1 MLVLLAASLLQVTDT
16 LHWEIFNHG
25 RLAGAMTEVASGDSI
40 TVRWRYQDRQRG
52 PRQETTY
59 RRNADGV
66 IVAFTTRML
75 GLLNNVPGDVTESAA
90 WREGRWQWQVGR
102 DAGSALA
109 GSLVTGRADAAPR
122 EASAAAFYVPSNE
135 SPWDRARL
143 AAWLLAQPGGR
154 GAVAP
159 AGRGY
164 AFVARDTIV
173 SRGGESQRVRLVI
186 IDSLGTAPSSVW
198 LDARGRLF
206 TTGIGWFSPVPRGW
220 SAVLPALRSTEYA
233 FHAARSAA
241 LARALTPAAPT
252 AIAIR
257 NATLFDS
264 ESGTVRAGTTVV
276 VIGDRIMAVGPD
288 RTTVVPRGA
297 RVIDAKGRA
306 LLPGMWDMHAH
317 VDMAMES
324 DGVLQLAAGITTIR
338 DMAADTENAL
348 SVRVR
353 SANGTLLA
361 PRVLLAGFID
371 GPGFWAGPSDV
382 LVRTEDE
389 ARAVVARY
397 DSLGYVQIKLYNLVH
412 PDLVPTIA
420 AEAKARG
427 MRLSGHVPRG
437 LSVPAA
443 IMLGFDEVQHGAF
456 LFSTFFQDSLY
467 APRMRAYSNLAAE
480 VAPGF
485 DLEAQRFSDLLS
497 FLKARGTVYDG
508 TFNVYED
515 ASCNLPD
522 GSHPVLGV
530 AARWL
535 PPLEQRGAERT
546 ICDGASAPQQLQGK
560 YHRALKRLY
569 DAGITLVPGTDNYP
583 GLSYHGE
590 LEIYERAGIPAA
602 EVLRIA
608 TIVPARVMRQERD
621 YGSVSVG
628 KVADMVLVDGAPW
641 QRITDLRRTQTVVRG
656 GRVYDVGALYRAV
669 GVAPR

>member
-1 MLVLLAASLLQVTDT
+1 MLALLTASLLQAPDT
-16 LHWEIFNHG
+16 VRWEIFNHG
-25 RLAGAMTEVASGDSI
+25 RLAGAMTEVDHGDST

-59 RRNADGV
+59 RRNAQGTIVGFVTRSLGV
-66 IVAFTTRML
+66 
-75 GLLNNVPGDVTESAA
+75 LNNVPGDVTESAE
-90 WREGRWQWQVGR
+90 WRDGRWQWQVGR

-109 GSLVTGRADAAPR
+109 GSLVTARAGASPN
-122 EASAAAFYVPSNE
+122 ESAAGAFYVPSNE
-135 SPWDRARL
+135 SPWDLARRAV
-143 AAWLLAQPGGR
+143 WLLAQPGGR

-159 AGRGY
+159 AGRGH
-164 AFVARDTIV
+164 AFVARDTVIT
-173 SRGGESQRVRLVI
+173 SGSQSQRLRLVI

-206 TTGIGWFSPVPRGW
+206 TTGIGWFAPVQRGW
-220 SAVLPALRSTEYA
+220 SAVLPALRTMEYA
-233 FHAARSAA
+233 VHAARSAA
-241 LARALTPAAPT
+241 LAQALTPAAPT
-252 AIAIR
+252 SIAIR

-264 ESGTVRAGTTVV
+264 ETGTTRSGTTIIVT
-276 VIGDRIMAVGPD
+276 GDRITAVGPD
-288 RTTVVPRGA
+288 RSTAVPRGA

-306 LLPGMWDMHAH
+306 VLPGMWDMHAH

-348 SVRVR
+348 SVRAR
-353 SANGTLLA
+353 SASGSLLA

-382 LVRTEDE
+382 LARTEDD
-389 ARAVVARY
+389 ARAAVARY

-427 MRLSGHVPRG
+427 MRLSGHIPRG
-437 LSVPAA
+437 LSVQAA
-443 IMLGFDEVQHGAF
+443 VLLGFDEVQHGAF

-467 APRMRAYSNLAAE
+467 APRMRAYSNLAAD

-497 FLKARGTVYDG
+497 FLKANGTVYDG

-515 ASCNLPD
+515 ASCTLPD

-530 AARWL
+530 AASWL
-535 PPLEQRGAERT
+535 PPLEQRGAARKV
-546 ICDGASAPQQLQGK
+546 CDGTTAPQLLQAK
-560 YHRALKRLY
+560 YHRALMRLY
-569 DAGITLVPGTDNYP
+569 EAGVTLIPGTDNYP

-608 TIVPARVMRQERD
+608 TIVPARVMRQDRD

-628 KVADMVLVDGAPW
+628 KVADLVIVDGTPW
-641 QRITDLRRTQTVVRG
+641 RRITDLRRTQTVMRG
-656 GRVYDVGALYRAV
+656 GRVYDVDALYRAV
-669 GVAPR
+669 GVVRR

>member
-1 MLVLLAASLLQVTDT
+1 VFALLAASLLQAPDT
-16 LHWEIFNHG
+16 LRWEIFNHG
-25 RLAGAMTEVASGDSI
+25 RLAGAMTEVESGDTI

-59 RRNADGV
+59 RRDARGTV
-66 IVAFTTRML
+66 VGFVTRSL
-75 GLLNNVPGDVTESAA
+75 GILDNVPGDVTESAE
-90 WREGRWQWQVGR
+90 RRDGRWQWRVGR

-109 GSLVTGRADAAPR
+109 GSLVTGRAAASPS
-122 EASAAAFYVPSNE
+122 ESASGAFYVPSNE

-159 AGRGY
+159 AGRGH
-164 AFVARDTIV
+164 AFVAHDTV
-173 SRGGESQRVRLVI
+173 VTRGNESQRVKLVI

-220 SAVLPALRSTEYA
+220 SAVLPALRTTEYR
-233 FHAARSAA
+233 FHAERSAA
-241 LARALTPAAPT
+241 LAKALTPVAPT

-264 ESGTVRAGTTVV
+264 ETGSTRAGTTVIV
-276 VIGDRIMAVGPD
+276 TGDRITAVGPD
-288 RTTVVPRGA
+288 RTTAIPRGA
-297 RVIDAKGRA
+297 RVIDATGRA

-324 DGVLQLAAGITTIR
+324 DGVLQLAAGVTTIR

-348 SVRVR
+348 SVRAR

-382 LVRTEDE
+382 LARTEDE
-389 ARAVVARY
+389 ARATVARY

-427 MRLSGHVPRG
+427 MRLSGHIPRG

-443 IMLGFDEVQHGAF
+443 VLLGFDEVQHGAF

-467 APRMRAYSNLAAE
+467 APRMRAYSNLASE

-497 FLKARGTVYDG
+497 FLKAQGTVYDG

-522 GSHPVLGV
+522 GAHPVLGV

-535 PPLEQRGAERT
+535 PPLEQRGGERKV
-546 ICDGASAPQQLQGK
+546 CDGTTAPQQLQGK

-569 DAGITLVPGTDNYP
+569 EAGITLIPGTDNYP

-608 TIVPARVMRQERD
+608 TIVPARVMRQDRD

-628 KVADMVLVDGAPW
+628 KVADLVLVDGAPW
-641 QRITDLRRTQTVVRG
+641 QRITDLRKTQTVVRG
-656 GRVYDVGALYRAV
+656 GRVYDVDALYRAV
-669 GVAPR
+669 GVTRR